1 MKEGDEEEASIFRR
15 SLQQRN
21 TKRAI
26 SVQRGGGRTQWTPM
40 ARKLRADDSSF
51 ASRFL
56 LNSYRQRETKSR
68 RAQDDVRPS
77 VGERQLHSHYLSFL
91 LAS

>member
-26 SVQRGGGRTQWTPM
+26 SVQRGVR
-40 ARKLRADDSSF
+40 DSMDT
-51 ASRFL
+51 
-56 LNSYRQRETKSR
+56 NGPKT
-68 RAQDDVRPS
+68 
-77 VGERQLHSHYLSFL
+77 
-91 LAS
+91 